1 MRLIRKEFAAVPER
15 FDGAAPWCPMSG
27 RRAPEMA
34 AGAFRKF
41 VMDAIDLRS
50 ADVLADARVH
60 LNENQSAVV
69 VQDMELGTAH
79 LAATMQLKL
88 AHWEKPPWKLC
99 GLAHHDPI
107 TASRVARELID
118 MNVGSLPRVGQH
130 ALTLDFLFADGKH
143 QSIVERLAQ
152 QQPVST
158 DERQVL
164 ATFKFIDV
172 NEQSIELE
180 HADLKLAVGT
190 RTVSLAYG
198 SLKLRF
204 NEVERILGDAKLKE
218 QLTQCFFELRSPKN
232 LAKEFRLNGH
242 PQVQEALMNR
252 CLSHQ
257 LRRILADV
265 VYRGD
270 IEAQYASMRDANRA
284 NKEKYRRNMADLE
297 ASPAD
302 RGPVTLENIKARLF
316 RSWWQKD
323 LTAKAHLLPLMVFSL
338 PAHAS
343 SLKAL
348 DVFTRMPKYS
358 RRSAL
363 LSADAAPLLEDDCDV
378 TSMIRPASKPGLD
391 VPMDAVDDPQV
402 LFKVTHRRPA
412 AFHLLKVAPGFGG
425 VVPQDVILV
434 TCHQALEERD
444 DKAVV
449 SMVPLRSG
457 LGMPNHALTDLDTPV
472 SLQIRTW
479 ARSGGS
485 HSPLLYYF
493 RSLPSLDQT
502 ARQAVTACVKH
513 SAFEGTDRYLEV
525 GPADHELLSALEA
538 LRGSGHAKASPQ
550 RAGSRCSCWQI
561 SSMGK
566 ADLDCGVALHASGF
580 ASDAPSGLLQTPP
593 DELSDY
599 HLVLRLEADGWTLEP
614 WPRRGSPPAFVRES
628 PRNWFS
634 KGLLPPRLYMVA
646 LLEHDT
652 ILAAGVEEIAHG
664 KPAKY
669 YLECLRRAGLRQAVA
684 NRNTDLEADDGLNL
698 DRQGGEDLSDCLADP
713 APDDALD
720 LVKELEI
727 VLDAEDEHEELPGTQ
742 EAGGN
747 LQASSPLAAVS
758 AVMPSAR
765 REETAA
771 LGEIPQPGDAHGK
784 RDSEPQAAK
793 TRPRHMRTPF

>member
-1 MRLIRKEFAAVPER
+1 MPDRIVGPFPFLFFAKGCGLVYEHRWGVVVDVLKKLLPLEKPLRAGWDLRRFNSGDDTEVGPESGGNGLGEQEDMSALNTVIKSAFFWVYGNMCAALGSCIDEAQGWLAGCPCHERILQHAGSLHEGMRLIRKEFAAVPER

-172 NEQSIELE
+172 NEQSIERD

-284 NKEKYRRNMADLE
+284 NKENTGATW
-297 ASPAD
+297 P
-302 RGPVTLENIKARLF
+302 TLR
-316 RSWWQKD
+316 
-323 LTAKAHLLPLMVFSL
+323 
-338 PAHAS
+338 
-343 SLKAL
+343 
-348 DVFTRMPKYS
+348 
-358 RRSAL
+358 
-363 LSADAAPLLEDDCDV
+363 
-378 TSMIRPASKPGLD
+378 
-391 VPMDAVDDPQV
+391 
-402 LFKVTHRRPA
+402 HR
-412 AFHLLKVAPGFGG
+412 
-425 VVPQDVILV
+425 
-434 TCHQALEERD
+434 
-444 DKAVV
+444 
-449 SMVPLRSG
+449 
-457 LGMPNHALTDLDTPV
+457 
-472 SLQIRTW
+472 
-479 ARSGGS
+479 
-485 HSPLLYYF
+485 
-493 RSLPSLDQT
+493 
-502 ARQAVTACVKH
+502 
-513 SAFEGTDRYLEV
+513 
-525 GPADHELLSALEA
+525 
-538 LRGSGHAKASPQ
+538 
-550 RAGSRCSCWQI
+550 
-561 SSMGK
+561 
-566 ADLDCGVALHASGF
+566 
-580 ASDAPSGLLQTPP
+580 LQT
-593 DELSDY
+593 E
-599 HLVLRLEADGWTLEP
+599 
-614 WPRRGSPPAFVRES
+614 
-628 PRNWFS
+628 
-634 KGLLPPRLYMVA
+634 GL
-646 LLEHDT
+646 
-652 ILAAGVEEIAHG
+652 
-664 KPAKY
+664 
-669 YLECLRRAGLRQAVA
+669 
-684 NRNTDLEADDGLNL
+684 
-698 DRQGGEDLSDCLADP
+698 
-713 APDDALD
+713 
-720 LVKELEI
+720 
-727 VLDAEDEHEELPGTQ
+727 
-742 EAGGN
+742 
-747 LQASSPLAAVS
+747 
-758 AVMPSAR
+758 
-765 REETAA
+765 
-771 LGEIPQPGDAHGK
+771 
-784 RDSEPQAAK
+784 
-793 TRPRHMRTPF
+793 